1 MNREKRLQ
9 KQRQRRAWRVR
20 NSVRGDAARPR
31 LCIYRS
37 HRHIY
42 AQLIDDERG
51 VTICSASTRVAPAKA
66 GESGS
71 SYGGTIEDA
80 QKVGAAIAGKAVEQN
95 IKKICFDRGSY
106 KYHGRVRALADAA
119 RENGLEF

>member
-31 LCIYRS
+31 LCIHRS

-51 VTICSASTRVAPAKA
+51 VTICSASTRIASATA
-66 GESGS
+66 GESTS
-71 SYGGTIEDA
+71 SYGGTVEDA

-95 IKKICFDRGSY
+95 IKKICFDRGPY

>member
-20 NSVRGDAARPR
+20 NSVRGDADRPR
-31 LCIYRS
+31 LCIFRS
-37 HRHIY
+37 HKHIY
-42 AQLIDDERG
+42 SQLIDDERG
-51 VTICSASTRVAPAKA
+51 VTLCSASSRTDGK
-66 GESGS
+66 
-71 SYGGTIEDA
+71 YGGTVEDA

-95 IKKICFDRGSY
+95 IKQICFDRGPY